1 MREKGNILVVDDEQD
16 HAEATAEAL
25 KRTGHRCIVATSG
38 REALQ
43 RIQEEDID
51 IVVTDLVMHE
61 IGGMEVLKAARQQVP
76 PAEVVMVT
84 GHGTIKTAVEAMQ
97 HGAASVLEKPF
108 EIAELRT
115 LVDRAWKTASLAR
128 RNVELEQQ
136 LDERYGFSGIIGVSA
151 KMQRIFEQLSF
162 IAPTSANVLI
172 TGESGT
178 GKELIAKAIHNNSPR
193 RNFTFAP
200 LNCAAI
206 SENLLESELF
216 GHEKGSF
223 TGASSTRKGRFEY
236 AHHGSLFL
244 DEISSMPTSAQ
255 AKLLRAI
262 EEREITRVGSND
274 PVPVD
279 VRIIAATNQDL
290 QELVDNRSFRRDL
303 YFRLK
308 VVIINL
314 PTLRER
320 KEDIPLLIDHFTR
333 ELSQAHGKQVKEVAP
348 AVRDIFTKCDWP
360 GNVRELR
367 NWIESMVVVTRDD
380 VLDLDDLPDYVERP
394 PIPAQTAVAPLA
406 PQGMSLAEAE
416 KGLIE
421 STLEAVGGNREEAA
435 KVLGIGER
443 TLYRKID
450 RYGLK

>member
-1 MREKGNILVVDDEQD
+1 MRDKANILVVDDEED

-38 REALQ
+38 EEALHKLQ
-43 RIQEEDID
+43 GEDID

-61 IGGMEVLKAARQQVP
+61 VGGMEVLNAARQKAP
-76 PAEVVMVT
+76 PAEVVMIT

-97 HGAASVLEKPF
+97 QGAASVLEKPF
-108 EIAELRT
+108 EIAELRA
-115 LVDRAWKTASLAR
+115 LVDRAWAAASLAQ

-136 LDERYGFSGIIGVSA
+136 LDERYGRSGLIGVSA
-151 KMQRIFEQLSF
+151 KMQRIFDQLSF

-206 SENLLESELF
+206 SESLLESELF

-236 AHHGSLFL
+236 AHKGTLFL
-244 DEISSMPTSAQ
+244 DEISSMPMSAQ
-255 AKLLRAI
+255 AKLLRTL
-262 EEREITRVGSND
+262 EEREVTRVGSNE
-274 PVPVD
+274 PVPID

-290 QELVDNRSFRRDL
+290 QELVDNGSFRRDL

-308 VVIINL
+308 VVTINL

-333 ELSQAHGKQVKEVAP
+333 ELSQIHSKQVKEVTP
-348 AVRDIFTKCDWP
+348 AVRAMLTKCDWP

-367 NWIESMVVVTRDD
+367 NWLESMVVVTRDD
-380 VLDLDDLPDYVERP
+380 ILDIDDLPDYVERP
-394 PIPAQTAVAPLA
+394 AASAQASVPSLP

-416 KGLIE
+416 KDLIQR
-421 STLEAVGGNREEAA
+421 TLEAVQGNREEAA